1 MDAWDDV
8 NNYYIPYLPH
18 FPQPHISG
26 IPQILGIDTRCGTP
40 ILDIKNWLRSFGLPD
55 AVLSAFTQAPKY
67 WQDLK
72 TICKGPVVCD
82 REEFLVD
89 SFPAENFD
97 YIVADRPL
105 NRYHEPQKIINDLFL
120 LCKKGGIIICKVSN
134 TFSLQSY
141 LHQLGQWD
149 VYNTEFAYHI
159 PIEAIKASLEKR
171 GLVKGIISIPF
182 NVDKEQQ
189 GALKALVP
197 SELSSPMRKEVVDRM
212 IVNEYLLIV
221 EKKS

>member
-97 YIVADRPL
+97 YIVADRPI
-105 NRYHEPQKIINDLFL
+105 NRYHEPSKMLRDLFS
-120 LCKKGGIIICKVSN
+120 LCKKGGYLICKLTNAYSFKEYLYLLGQTDVYDPD
-134 TFSLQSY
+134 FSLNIPVERFRLALQEWGEIQS
-141 LHQLGQWD
+141 LL
-149 VYNTEFAYHI
+149 
-159 PIEAIKASLEKR
+159 ASLYPAGLPGEQRSAALEQMKCREFLFVVRKRSPQEK
-171 GLVKGIISIPF
+171 
-182 NVDKEQQ
+182 
-189 GALKALVP
+189 
-197 SELSSPMRKEVVDRM
+197 
-212 IVNEYLLIV
+212 
-221 EKKS
+221 